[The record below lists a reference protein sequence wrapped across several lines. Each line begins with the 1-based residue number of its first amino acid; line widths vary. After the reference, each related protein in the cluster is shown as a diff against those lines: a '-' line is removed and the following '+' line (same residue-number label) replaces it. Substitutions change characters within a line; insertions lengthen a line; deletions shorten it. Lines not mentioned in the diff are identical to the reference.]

1 MAFPVAYTLYM
12 SVHSWFASSLTS
24 PQFIGLGNFR
34 RAFVEDDRFRNAL
47 WLTVYFTGLATLLQL
62 MLGVAIALV
71 LNRPFRGKG
80 LVRSIFLLPMVA
92 TPVAIALV
100 GMMMYNP
107 TLGVMNYL
115 VGLVGLGP
123 YKWVS
128 NAAVVVPAL
137 VIVDTWEWTPL
148 ITLITLAGLA
158 TLPIEPYE
166 SALIDGASSAQ
177 MFWRITLPLLRPTI
191 IVALLFRAIDC
202 LKTFDIIYVMTQG
215 GPGFASET
223 LNVYTFQVGLF
234 YFHIGYASSLLVIL
248 FALVLGVS
256 LLLIKVR
263 RGAWGGGR
271 GIASPRARE
280 RLGVRPGRRAALALP
295 LPAGLDAPLVGQD
308 SGSEHGVSARADLHA
323 DARQLSRGL
332 PEEPVL
338 HVHLEQPG
346 GGRRVHGPGAA
357 ARPSRRLRHRAVQAH
372 GDRSLHPDGADGA
385 RDRLSH
391 PVVHP
396 VHQGEADRH
405 LYRAHP
411 HPPDR
416 GAAARAVGDDRVL
429 RGRARRADRGGAD
442 RRLLALGR
450 VPAHRHP
457 ARQARHRGDR
467 HPRLH
472 LLVEQFPLLADRRRL
487 QDPHAPDRRLQLP
500 L

>member
-1 MAFPVAYTLYM
+1 MPVFTGPSVVAVALLMAFPVVYTLYM
-12 SVHSWFASSLTS
+12 SVHSWFASSLTH
-24 PQFIGLGNFR
+24 PQFIGLENFR
-34 RAFVEDDRFRNAL
+34 RAFVDDDRFRNAL
-47 WLTVYFTGLATLLQL
+47 WLTVYFTGLATALQL
-62 MLGVAIALV
+62 VLGVSLALV

-80 LVRSIFLLPMVA
+80 LVRSVFLLPMVA

-100 GMMMYNP
+100 WMMMYNP

-137 VIVDTWEWTPL
+137 AVVDTWEWTPL

-263 RGAWGGGR
+263 RGAW
-271 GIASPRARE
+271 
-280 RLGVRPGRRAALALP
+280 
-295 LPAGLDAPLVGQD
+295 
-308 SGSEHGVSARADLHA
+308 
-323 DARQLSRGL
+323 
-332 PEEPVL
+332 
-338 HVHLEQPG
+338 
-346 GGRRVHGPGAA
+346 
-357 ARPSRRLRHRAVQAH
+357 
-372 GDRSLHPDGADGA
+372 
-385 RDRLSH
+385 
-391 PVVHP
+391 
-396 VHQGEADRH
+396 
-405 LYRAHP
+405 
-411 HPPDR
+411 
-416 GAAARAVGDDRVL
+416 
-429 RGRARRADRGGAD
+429 
-442 RRLLALGR
+442 
-450 VPAHRHP
+450 
-457 ARQARHRGDR
+457 
-467 HPRLH
+467 
-472 LLVEQFPLLADRRRL
+472 
-487 QDPHAPDRRLQLP
+487 
-500 L
+500 

>member
-1 MAFPVAYTLYM
+1 LRHLGTGWSRFVERHPVPVFTLPSVVAVALLMAFPVGYTLYM
-12 SVHSWFASSLTS
+12 SMHSWYASSVTS
-24 PQFIGLGNFR
+24 PHFIGLENFR

-47 WLTVYFTGLATLLQL
+47 WLTVYFTALATALQL
-62 MLGVAIALV
+62 VLGVSLALV

-100 GMMMYNP
+100 WMMMYNP

-123 YKWVS
+123 YRWVS
-128 NAAVVVPAL
+128 NAAIVVPAL
-137 VIVDTWEWTPL
+137 AVVDTWEWTPL

-166 SALIDGASSAQ
+166 SALIDGASATQ

-263 RGAWGGGR
+263 RAAW
-271 GIASPRARE
+271 
-280 RLGVRPGRRAALALP
+280 
-295 LPAGLDAPLVGQD
+295 
-308 SGSEHGVSARADLHA
+308 
-323 DARQLSRGL
+323 
-332 PEEPVL
+332 
-338 HVHLEQPG
+338 
-346 GGRRVHGPGAA
+346 
-357 ARPSRRLRHRAVQAH
+357 
-372 GDRSLHPDGADGA
+372 
-385 RDRLSH
+385 
-391 PVVHP
+391 
-396 VHQGEADRH
+396 
-405 LYRAHP
+405 
-411 HPPDR
+411 
-416 GAAARAVGDDRVL
+416 
-429 RGRARRADRGGAD
+429 
-442 RRLLALGR
+442 
-450 VPAHRHP
+450 
-457 ARQARHRGDR
+457 
-467 HPRLH
+467 
-472 LLVEQFPLLADRRRL
+472 
-487 QDPHAPDRRLQLP
+487 
-500 L
+500 

>member
-1 MAFPVAYTLYM
+1 MAFPVGYTLYM
-12 SVHSWFASSLTS
+12 SVHSWYASSVTS
-24 PQFIGLGNFR
+24 PHFIGLENFR
-34 RAFVEDDRFRNAL
+34 RAFVEDDRFSNAL
-47 WLTVYFTGLATLLQL
+47 WLTVYFTVLATALQL
-62 MLGVAIALV
+62 VLGVSLALV

-100 GMMMYNP
+100 WMMMYNP

-123 YKWVS
+123 YRWVS
-128 NAAVVVPAL
+128 NAAIVVPAL
-137 VIVDTWEWTPL
+137 AVVDTWEWTPL

-263 RGAWGGGR
+263 RGAW
-271 GIASPRARE
+271 
-280 RLGVRPGRRAALALP
+280 
-295 LPAGLDAPLVGQD
+295 
-308 SGSEHGVSARADLHA
+308 
-323 DARQLSRGL
+323 
-332 PEEPVL
+332 
-338 HVHLEQPG
+338 
-346 GGRRVHGPGAA
+346 
-357 ARPSRRLRHRAVQAH
+357 
-372 GDRSLHPDGADGA
+372 
-385 RDRLSH
+385 
-391 PVVHP
+391 
-396 VHQGEADRH
+396 
-405 LYRAHP
+405 
-411 HPPDR
+411 
-416 GAAARAVGDDRVL
+416 
-429 RGRARRADRGGAD
+429 
-442 RRLLALGR
+442 
-450 VPAHRHP
+450 
-457 ARQARHRGDR
+457 
-467 HPRLH
+467 
-472 LLVEQFPLLADRRRL
+472 
-487 QDPHAPDRRLQLP
+487 
-500 L
+500 

>member
-1 MAFPVAYTLYM
+1 MPRPGTGWSRFVERHPVPVFTFPSVVAVTLLMAFPVAYTLYM
-12 SVHSWFASSLTS
+12 SVHSWYASSLVS
-24 PQFIGLGNFR
+24 PSFNGLENFR
-34 RAFVEDDRFRNAL
+34 RAFVDDDRFRNAL

-62 MLGVAIALV
+62 VLGVALALV

-100 GMMMYNP
+100 WMMMYNP

-123 YKWVS
+123 YRWVS

-137 VIVDTWEWTPL
+137 AIVDTWEWTPL

-166 SALIDGASSAQ
+166 SALIDGASPAQ

-191 IVALLFRAIDC
+191 VVALLFRAIDC

-263 RGAWGGGR
+263 RGAW
-271 GIASPRARE
+271 
-280 RLGVRPGRRAALALP
+280 
-295 LPAGLDAPLVGQD
+295 
-308 SGSEHGVSARADLHA
+308 
-323 DARQLSRGL
+323 
-332 PEEPVL
+332 
-338 HVHLEQPG
+338 
-346 GGRRVHGPGAA
+346 
-357 ARPSRRLRHRAVQAH
+357 
-372 GDRSLHPDGADGA
+372 
-385 RDRLSH
+385 
-391 PVVHP
+391 
-396 VHQGEADRH
+396 
-405 LYRAHP
+405 
-411 HPPDR
+411 
-416 GAAARAVGDDRVL
+416 
-429 RGRARRADRGGAD
+429 
-442 RRLLALGR
+442 
-450 VPAHRHP
+450 
-457 ARQARHRGDR
+457 
-467 HPRLH
+467 
-472 LLVEQFPLLADRRRL
+472 
-487 QDPHAPDRRLQLP
+487 
-500 L
+500 